1 MEQMNRIELRGNV
14 GSIRIQTN
22 NERKMARFTLA
33 TNKAYKDRNGEPV
46 IETTWHN
53 ISAFEGKNI
62 QNLDRLEKGSKA
74 HVVGRVRIQKI
85 MGLDGN
91 ERTFYD
97 VLASRVNLIEEDSPL
112 EFEL

>member
-14 GSIRIQTN
+14 GSVRIQTTN
-22 NERKMARFTLA
+22 DKKMARFTLA

-53 ISAFEGKNI
+53 VSAFEGKNI
-62 QNLDRLEKGSKA
+62 QNLDRLEKGSKVQ
-74 HVVGRVRIQKI
+74 VVGRVRIQKI

-97 VLASRVNLIEEDSPL
+97 VLASKVTLIEDDAPL